1 MEKMILIVL
10 KGKKGK
16 VILMAIKDNEQKK
29 KKLLTDD
36 ILNGPNY
43 SEEKMDMTLSEVGIR
58 LASERNMQKLSV
70 SQAAIK
76 CGFDVSNIY
85 RMESG
90 NNVFLSTFL
99 QYVYALGRPIST
111 FVPFDESV
119 NKPKSLGEQIDELTR
134 GLNIT
139 EKNYI
144 LNMVEQLVSF
154 ANCK

>member
-1 MEKMILIVL
+1 MSNNF
-10 KGKKGK
+10 
-16 VILMAIKDNEQKK
+16 NEQKE
-29 KKLLTDD
+29 KKLLTED
-36 ILNGPNY
+36 ILNGINY
-43 SEEKMDMTLSEVGIR
+43 SKEKLDMTLSEIGIR
-58 LASERNMQKLSV
+58 LVSERNLQKLSV
-70 SQAAIK
+70 AQAAIK
-76 CGFDVSNIY
+76 CGFDISNIY

-111 FVPFDESV
+111 FIPFDESG

-134 GLNIT
+134 GLDVA